1 MNDKSYIV
9 FPLRRIASTIYDLLL
24 LLGVWFLVGSIALGV
39 KYLFIGEVT
48 SLHPNFG
55 MALVILSTWSF
66 YAYFWTH
73 GGKTLGMAI
82 WKFEIYSI
90 DNKKINLKQVSIRFF
105 INLITF
111 FLGGLPLFFIY
122 FSKNNYS
129 LSDLLSKTSYRKI

>member
-1 MNDKSYIV
+1 MNDKSYNV

-122 FSKNNYS
+122 FSKNNHS

>member
-90 DNKKINLKQVSIRFF
+90 YNKKINLKQVSIRFF
-105 INLITF
+105 INMHIQIQD
-111 FLGGLPLFFIY
+111 FIC
-122 FSKNNYS
+122 FSHRFQWLQS
-129 LSDLLSKTSYRKI
+129 E

>member
-24 LLGVWFLVGSIALGV
+24 LLGVRILVGSIALGV
-39 KYLFIGEVT
+39 KFLFIGEVT

-122 FSKNNYS
+122 FSKNNHS
-129 LSDLLSKTSYRKI
+129 LSDDLSKTSYRKI

>member
-73 GGKTLGMAI
+73 GGKTLGMAV

-90 DNKKINLKQVSIRFF
+90 DENKINFQKVSIRFF
-105 INLITF
+105 SNIITLL
-111 FLGGLPLFFIY
+111 LGGIPLVFMY
-122 FSKNNYS
+122 FSKNNLS
-129 LSDLLSKTSYRKI
+129 LSDYLSKTSYKKI

>member
-1 MNDKSYIV
+1 MNNKSYIV

-66 YAYFWTH
+66 YAYFWIH
-73 GGKTLGMAI
+73 GGKTLGMAV
-82 WKFEIYSI
+82 WKFEIYSL
-90 DNKKINLKQVSIRFF
+90 DNNKINLKQISIRFF
-105 INLITF
+105 VNVITF
-111 FLGGLPLFFIY
+111 LLAGLPLFMMY
-122 FSKNNYS
+122 FSKKNLSISDS
-129 LSDLLSKTSYRKI
+129 LSGASYRKI

>member
-1 MNDKSYIV
+1 MNDKSYNV

-66 YAYFWTH
+66 YAYFWIH
-73 GGKTLGMAI
+73 GGKTLGMAV
-82 WKFEIYSI
+82 WKFEIYSL
-90 DNKKINLKQVSIRFF
+90 DNNKINLKQISIRFF
-105 INLITF
+105 VNVITF
-111 FLGGLPLFFIY
+111 LLAGLPLFMMY
-122 FSKNNYS
+122 FSKKNLSISDS
-129 LSDLLSKTSYRKI
+129 LSGTSYRKI